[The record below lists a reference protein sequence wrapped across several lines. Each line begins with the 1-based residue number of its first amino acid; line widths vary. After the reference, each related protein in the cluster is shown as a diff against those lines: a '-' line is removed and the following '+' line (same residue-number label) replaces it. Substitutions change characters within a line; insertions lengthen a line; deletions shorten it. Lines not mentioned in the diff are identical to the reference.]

1 MKLDVSNLLLNEL
14 VELRDKIN
22 GMIWE
27 YNDGHIYICKVR
39 SYGRNWEEKGIT
51 NVKTLQEL
59 CYEYCGEDGIVD
71 VYTTNTDL
79 GEGFYNY
86 GDTKVIKSLEDYEKW
101 NKHEVLTNH
110 LQRIEQE
117 LREDAEDQE
126 RPFNQRRSHFR
137 TPYTQEMVDELK
149 EDIKNLP
156 MDFEP
161 PRNYFQYEDAE

>member
-1 MKLDVSNLLLNEL
+1 MKVDVSNLLLNEL
-14 VELRDKIN
+14 VELRDKLN

-27 YNDGHIYICKVR
+27 YNDGHVYICKVR

-59 CYEYCGEDGIVD
+59 CYEYGGDDGIVD

-79 GEGFYNY
+79 GGFYNY

-101 NKHEVLTNH
+101 SLYNGRKNAIK
-110 LQRIEQE
+110 RAEQE
-117 LREDAEDQE
+117 LIDDAEDQE
-126 RPFNQRRSHFR
+126 RPYNQRRSHFR
-137 TPYTQEMVDELK
+137 TSYTQEIIDKMKEELN
-149 EDIKNLP
+149 NLP

-161 PRNYFQYEDAE
+161 PRNYFQYESAE